1 MRPLARTGRCAIDL
15 ANSLLAEEGGTVSEN
30 SSASQQASFLRWTK
44 TSRKGCTDPV
54 GARSSDKFV
63 VSVAG
68 EAYHATENQLNWK
81 FRFKNFKFY
90 SGLDVLPPQNDL
102 HSGVHFH
109 KLPVIMK
116 NQITILSLVALTIA
130 LFSFEP
136 LASAHERDT
145 FKVGDK
151 YYLLIVGSLNEPFIV
166 DNISGVDLRV
176 SRVPGPGGNG
186 ASEATGNGTP
196 VTGLERTLKVEL
208 AAGDKKETLPL
219 DPSDKTPGSYAANF
233 IPTVQT
239 TYSYRIFGT
248 IDNNSVDLT
257 FTCVTGEVSE
267 SAEDNSPVK
276 VSGSITRLRKIGAF
290 GCPASKR
297 TMGFPE
303 PSLSSYELN
312 QSVQSL
318 LAGNEAA
325 GTKAA
330 TAQAL
335 SIAGIVCGLLGLAVA
350 AIALKRK

>member
-1 MRPLARTGRCAIDL
+1 MRKQT
-15 ANSLLAEEGGTVSEN
+15 
-30 SSASQQASFLRWTK
+30 
-44 TSRKGCTDPV
+44 
-54 GARSSDKFV
+54 
-63 VSVAG
+63 
-68 EAYHATENQLNWK
+68 
-81 FRFKNFKFY
+81 
-90 SGLDVLPPQNDL
+90 
-102 HSGVHFH
+102 
-109 KLPVIMK
+109 
-116 NQITILSLVALTIA
+116 TILSLVALTFA
-130 LFSFEP
+130 FFGFGP

-176 SRVPGPGGNG
+176 SRVPEPVGKG
-186 ASEATGNGTP
+186 ASDAAGKGTP

-208 AAGDKKETLPL
+208 AAGDKKETLAFA
-219 DPSDKTPGSYAANF
+219 PSDKTPGSYAANF

-248 IDNNSVDLT
+248 IDSNSVDLT
-257 FTCVTGEVSE
+257 FTCVSGEVSE
-267 SAEDNSPVK
+267 SAEDNSQVK
-276 VSGSITRLRKIGAF
+276 LANSITRLRKIGAF

-297 TMGFPE
+297 SMGFPE

-318 LAGNEAA
+318 LGGDESAGK
-325 GTKAA
+325 KAA

-350 AIALKRK
+350 GIALKRK